1 MRIDRVWAMPNRWTF
16 TIKPI
21 RELIEEE
28 MGEGLWIDPFAGKAS
43 PATIRND
50 LNPEREAEYHETAHY
65 FLSRYQENSVDG
77 CFFDPPYSPAKVK
90 QCYEGIGTPLTGFD
104 TSMKFWS
111 TAKDEIARVVKPGG
125 KVISCGW
132 NSNGIGKGRG
142 FELVRLLIVPHGG
155 AKNDTITTVEVKK

>member
-1 MRIDRVWAMPNRWTF
+1 MPNRWTF

-21 RELIEEE
+21 KELLVEE
-28 MGEGLWIDPFAGKAS
+28 MGEGYWIDPFAGKTS

-50 LNPEREAEYHETAHY
+50 LNPDMPAEYHETAHH
-65 FLSRYQENSVDG
+65 FLAKYQPETVDG
-77 CFFDPPYSPAKVK
+77 VLFDPPYSPAKVK
-90 QCYEGIGTPLTGFD
+90 QCYEGIGTPLTGGE

-132 NSNGIGKGRG
+132 NSNGIGKCRD
-142 FELVRLLIVPHGG
+142 FELVRVLIVPHGG
-155 AKNDTITTVEVKK
+155 AKNDTIVTVEVKK